1 MASSYEGALTIGS
14 PPRRAS
20 GTSSKVSMTGL
31 STASSLSAT
40 FLVINLLRIRPRL
53 SFLHG
58 FRGGVSFLEVCFLMV
73 YGYKTW

>member
-1 MASSYEGALTIGS
+1 
-14 PPRRAS
+14 
-20 GTSSKVSMTGL
+20 MTGL

-58 FRGGVSFLEVCFLMV
+58 FRGGVPFLEVCFLM
-73 YGYKTW
+73 GYMEYYWLQDLVSHVSLETHYLGF